1 MAVLTLTNDIPNRT
15 SIADMFGGAAWQSYG
30 FFGDRGFVYFDIDQI
45 AEPEVSDIVAEAT
58 GQGMFHSPNVGT
70 IDELRLDSVDDGFT
84 WATLTFPTGL
94 SVADFVAVYINPAVS
109 PADYENL
116 FFSGDDQ
123 MFGGDARDILKG
135 YDGNDIIN
143 GGKNRD
149 TVKGGAGA
157 DYLAG
162 DRSRDTV
169 TGGDGDDTFVLNAP
183 AKSAHADAITDFGNG
198 NDIFLLAHADFSVFT
213 GATVRGREFVVGTAA
228 LDANDR
234 LIYDDVRG
242 RVFFDADGS
251 GAGAK
256 QLIAL
261 VDPGT
266 VLTASDFHIL

>member
-169 TGGDGDDTFVLNAP
+169 TG
-183 AKSAHADAITDFGNG
+183 TDFGNG